1 MFKFTVHTQQQCT
14 NISVL
19 LWQLVTLSLENLE
32 SSIQRYEVQSAHFMH
47 YGITCYLQDIYKN
60 ILKL

>member
-19 LWQLVTLSLENLE
+19 LWQLVTLFLENVE
-32 SSIQRYEVQSAHFMH
+32 SSIKSYEVQSAHIMH
-47 YGITCYLQDIYKN
+47 YGITCYLQGIYKN